1 MGDVAWAPYSS
12 TVFAAVTFEG
22 KVYIYDLSVNKY
34 NPICVQVNKTMTRS
48 SMKRSGRDIEDIQ
61 ISTEILNCSDDR
73 V

>member
-1 MGDVAWAPYSS
+1 MAWAPYSS

-34 NPICVQVNKTMTRS
+34 NPICVQVNKTMTRP
-48 SMKRSGRDIEDIQ
+48 SMKRSGRDIEDIH
-61 ISTEILNCSDDR
+61 ISTKILNCSDDR

>member
-1 MGDVAWAPYSS
+1 MAWAPYSS

-61 ISTEILNCSDDR
+61 ISTKICSDDR

>member
-34 NPICVQVNKTMTRS
+34 NPICVQVKT
-48 SMKRSGRDIEDIQ
+48 KLHNIDKNI
-61 ISTEILNCSDDR
+61 
-73 V
+73 

>member
-48 SMKRSGRDIEDIQ
+48 SMMKRSRHSYIQ
-61 ISTEILNCSDDR
+61 MATKILNCSDDR

>member
-61 ISTEILNCSDDR
+61 ISTKICSDDR

>member
-48 SMKRSGRDIEDIQ
+48 SMKRSGRDEDIQ
-61 ISTEILNCSDDR
+61 ISTKICSDDR

>member
-1 MGDVAWAPYSS
+1 MAWAPYSS

-61 ISTEILNCSDDR
+61 ISTEICSDDR